1 MPEEVRKDF
10 IKEIVFWRLE
20 KKFAS
25 WIRVVNFAVRKT
37 FGNDRDTW
45 ETMAWLGND
54 RFVWL
59 YYGNNSG
66 DCEEM
71 KLYITLRL

>member
-1 MPEEVRKDF
+1 MTETREKQWHDWVM
-10 IKEIVFWRLE
+10 IV
-20 KKFAS
+20 
-25 WIRVVNFAVRKT
+25 
-37 FGNDRDTW
+37 
-45 ETMAWLGND
+45 